1 MSGLKRDDEP
11 LLSPADPEALTR
23 GLELELITKRVSWEK
38 MRARRSTWRALS
50 LLFLFVVLV
59 SALLAYFYFSTEM
72 SRRDRESPSAE
83 RIDRNR

>member
-1 MSGLKRDDEP
+1 MPAFKKDESEP
-11 LLSPADPEALTR
+11 SPADPEVLTR
-23 GLELELITKRVSWEK
+23 GLELELIAKRVSWQK

-72 SRRDRESPSAE
+72 SRRGGGSPSAE
-83 RIDRNR
+83 RIERNR